1 MSDIETRFRMI
12 HERSGQS
19 ITDICIKYGLSRKTY
34 YKWKNRYLA
43 NGIDGL
49 KDLSKRPHNVIQ
61 SKVTP
66 ELEQI
71 ILGLRLENK
80 FGTARIKFRLKR
92 RGMELSSRTVYKVLK
107 KHGLNKLY
115 CKLKRKYRRFNK
127 KHPNDMVQMDILGPF
142 YLQKSSTRN
151 YIISCIDDCTRKA
164 ASRWTERKR
173 SRDVLAVLQAWID
186 NNGKPKKVM
195 HDNGKQFVSRSF
207 KQYLKDNDII
217 DKPIPAAYPQ
227 LQGKVEAYNKI
238 VKNEFLSVEN
248 IRDRQDGILRY
259 SLFVNAYNADREHGG
274 IGGQTPQERW
284 LQLLNNPTRNSNRL
298 RTVTHV
304 CN

>member
-12 HERSGQS
+12 HEHSGQS

-80 FGTARIKFRLKR
+80 FGTARIKFRLKS

-151 YIISCIDDCTRKA
+151 YIISCIDY
-164 ASRWTERKR
+164 
-173 SRDVLAVLQAWID
+173 
-186 NNGKPKKVM
+186 KK
-195 HDNGKQFVSRSF
+195 G
-207 KQYLKDNDII
+207 
-217 DKPIPAAYPQ
+217 
-227 LQGKVEAYNKI
+227 
-238 VKNEFLSVEN
+238 
-248 IRDRQDGILRY
+248 RQ
-259 SLFVNAYNADREHGG
+259 
-274 IGGQTPQERW
+274 
-284 LQLLNNPTRNSNRL
+284 
-298 RTVTHV
+298 
-304 CN
+304 